1 MKDEIKRIII
11 VLVLFCMAFT
21 TLIVYLSAFQIF
33 KAEEIKSNLHNKR
46 LWLNEE
52 NVLRGRIVDRN
63 DLVLV
68 ESLKEDKDNKRNYKY
83 GRMYSHLIGYSYKE
97 YGKAGLELYFN
108 NELLDIKNSSIFK
121 GIKDLVLPKSV
132 GNNLKLTID
141 HGLQEK
147 SHELLGGK
155 KGAIV
160 VINPKTGEI
169 YSMVSMPDFNVTKLN
184 EDWKNL
190 IEDKNSPLINRAT
203 QGLYPPGS
211 IFKIITSSAALS
223 DLNLPLDYVCK
234 GSVNIDGYTIND
246 YGKKAHGK
254 IGLEEAFAKSCNTY
268 FAEKSLIIGKNSIG
282 QYAERFMINKDINFD
297 IAYKNSKFIY
307 KTSLG
312 DTDIASSSI
321 GQGKVLVTP
330 LNMALVA
337 SAIANEGRMMRPIL
351 VKEVINSKGQI
362 LKEYNSELLSQS
374 VNHIIANK
382 IKEMMVDSVRDGSAS
397 RAKIKNTSVAGKTG
411 TAQNSTGRDH
421 GWFIGFAPS
430 DDPKLALV
438 VIIEEAG
445 DTGGQV
451 AAPIGRELLIYGL
464 DNIND

>member
-1 MKDEIKRIII
+1 
-11 VLVLFCMAFT
+11 
-21 TLIVYLSAFQIF
+21 
-33 KAEEIKSNLHNKR
+33 
-46 LWLNEE
+46 
-52 NVLRGRIVDRN
+52 
-63 DLVLV
+63 
-68 ESLKEDKDNKRNYKY
+68 
-83 GRMYSHLIGYSYKE
+83 
-97 YGKAGLELYFN
+97 
-108 NELLDIKNSSIFK
+108 
-121 GIKDLVLPKSV
+121 
-132 GNNLKLTID
+132 
-141 HGLQEK
+141 
-147 SHELLGGK
+147 
-155 KGAIV
+155 
-160 VINPKTGEI
+160 
-169 YSMVSMPDFNVTKLN
+169 
-184 EDWKNL
+184 
-190 IEDKNSPLINRAT
+190 
-203 QGLYPPGS
+203 
-211 IFKIITSSAALS
+211 
-223 DLNLPLDYVCK
+223 
-234 GSVNIDGYTIND
+234 
-246 YGKKAHGK
+246 
-254 IGLEEAFAKSCNTY
+254 
-268 FAEKSLIIGKNSIG
+268 
-282 QYAERFMINKDINFD
+282 MINKDINFD